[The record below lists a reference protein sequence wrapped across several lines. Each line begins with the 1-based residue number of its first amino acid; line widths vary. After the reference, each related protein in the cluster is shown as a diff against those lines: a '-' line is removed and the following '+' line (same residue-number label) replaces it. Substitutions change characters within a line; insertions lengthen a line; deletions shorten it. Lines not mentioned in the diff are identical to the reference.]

1 MAADFEP
8 QRTTLFQS
16 VQGGVTYRIPSL
28 IYISDAHSFLAFAEK
43 RSSPRDADAEN
54 LEMRIGSTF
63 SGSVQWQPAVKIK
76 NASLPGYRTM
86 NPCPV
91 YEKNTRVLYLF
102 FICVKGNVSECYQI
116 CTGCNKTKLCYICS
130 KDFGTSWSEVTDLTE
145 HLIGNWATFAVGPG
159 HGVQLS
165 CGRLVIPAYAYV
177 KKICSCFY
185 RPCFCSSHS
194 FSLFSDNNGQTWNVG
209 EMINEPKTVE
219 CEMAEVFSSDGHS
232 HLYCNARSEYGCR
245 VEAVSENNGTNFG
258 KPQKAQLL
266 VEPSKGCQGSV
277 VSFPAPAES
286 LQSEGKSTA
295 PQQSWLLY
303 SHPTSREK
311 RVNLGIYI
319 NKSPLCPLKW
329 SKPYIIYRGPS
340 GYSDLSYCD
349 DTKSFACLFECGVHS
364 ELEEIAFVQFTQ
376 NEVINAG
383 KCS

>member
-130 KDFGTSWSEVTDLTE
+130 KDFGTSW
-145 HLIGNWATFAVGPG
+145 I
-159 HGVQLS
+159 
-165 CGRLVIPAYAYV
+165 
-177 KKICSCFY
+177 
-185 RPCFCSSHS
+185 
-194 FSLFSDNNGQTWNVG
+194 
-209 EMINEPKTVE
+209 E